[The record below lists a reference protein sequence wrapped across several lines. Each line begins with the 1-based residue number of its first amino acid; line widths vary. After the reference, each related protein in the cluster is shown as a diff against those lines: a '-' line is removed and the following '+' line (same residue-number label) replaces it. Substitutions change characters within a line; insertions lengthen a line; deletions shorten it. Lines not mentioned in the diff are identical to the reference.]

1 MFGGKIRGTIR
12 GKDVLGQAYGA
23 LRHNRTR
30 TALTMLGMAWGIATV
45 VLLLAYG
52 TGFSEAIVNI
62 FKSFA
67 SMQAIGIAPGRTSMQ
82 AGGNKA
88 GVNIRLTK
96 DDIDRVTANVP
107 QVTRIT
113 PESFYNGLVSYEGR
127 SYTWTV
133 HAGTPVLQDVQHLQV
148 DSGRFYNAEDLQQRT
163 RVCVLGS
170 EAKQK
175 LFSGR
180 FPLGQT
186 IRIAG
191 IPYEVIGV
199 FKPLPQEGKDNDI
212 NRVVH
217 IPFSTLSDF
226 RDPYYVDMIW
236 LEFLGYDYGTVEKS
250 IRNTLAAQ
258 HGFRPDDQRALFV
271 FSLMEQL
278 NQFRIIT
285 IALQVLLAFIGT
297 LTLGI
302 GGVGLMNIML
312 VSVSQRTR
320 EIGVEKALGA
330 RRSDVLMQFLSE
342 ALAITFLGGLLG
354 IVLAYIISLSVGTL
368 TFYSALAQHGEAGDI
383 RLIISPVSVL
393 VSTGILALVGLVS
406 GMIPAIRASRL
417 DPIEALR
424 YE

>member
-1 MFGGKIRGTIR
+1 MIHA
-12 GKDVLGQAYGA
+12 KDVFSEAYGS
-23 LRHNRTR
+23 LRRNRQR
-30 TALTMLGMAWGIATV
+30 SVMTMLGMAWGIATV

-52 TGFSEAIVNI
+52 TGFSTAIVNI
-62 FKSFA
+62 FRSFA
-67 SMQAIGIAPGRTSMQ
+67 STAAMGIAGGRTSMQ

-88 GVNIRLTK
+88 GTSIRLTK
-96 DDIDRVTANVP
+96 DDIDRVVVNVP
-107 QVTRIT
+107 EVTRIT
-113 PESFYNGLVSYEGR
+113 PESFYDAPVSYEGR

-133 HAGTPVLQDVQHLQV
+133 HGSNPTLQDIQNLQL
-148 DSGRFYNAEDLQQRT
+148 DLGRFYSAGDLQLRA

-170 EAKQK
+170 ESREK

-180 FPLGQT
+180 FPLGEKV
-186 IRIAG
+186 RLSG

-199 FKPLPQEGKDNDI
+199 LKPRPQQGTENSI
-212 NRVVH
+212 NRVVY
-217 IPFSTLSDF
+217 IPFPTMSDF
-226 RDPYYVDMIW
+226 RNTYYIDMMW
-236 LEFLGYDYGTVEKS
+236 LDFVGYDYGGVEKS
-250 IRNTLAAQ
+250 VRNALSAQ
-258 HGFRPDDQRALFV
+258 HNFRADDKRALFV
-271 FSLMEQL
+271 FSMMEQL
-278 NQFRIIT
+278 SQFGIIT
-285 IALQVLLAFIGT
+285 MALQVLLAFIGA

-312 VSVSQRTR
+312 VSVTQRTR

-330 RRSDVLMQFLSE
+330 RRFDILLQFLSE

-354 IVLAYIISLSVGTL
+354 IVLAYIISFSVGNL

-393 VSTGILALVGLVS
+393 VSTLILALVGLVS
-406 GMIPAIRASRL
+406 GMIPAVHASRL